1 MTLDLITIVTDF
13 ENGFKTGKTPKDTR
27 TIANIIDTIKTT
39 FKQKIPTDTKT
50 DNEICIVKVKVIN
63 FKFENIFRSDKD
75 TIIVLNRQSFNLP
88 LSNLTNT

>member
-13 ENGFKTGKTPKDTR
+13 ENEFKTEKTTKDTR
-27 TIANIIDTIKTT
+27 TIAQIIKTIKAT

-63 FKFENIFRSDKD
+63 FKFENIFRSDKY
-75 TIIVLNRQSFNLP
+75 TIVLNRKSFNLP
-88 LSNLTNT
+88 LSNLTNI